1 MKWSCNKINNVSI
14 TKKKV
19 KQSFNVTEGSLFFAD
34 GVTLANQNQEDFLC
48 EQIENTGSRPFF
60 TYVFFRF

>member
-1 MKWSCNKINNVSI
+1 MKWSCNNINNVSI

-48 EQIENTGSRPFF
+48 EQIKKTGSMTFLHVCF
-60 TYVFFRF
+60 L

>member
-48 EQIENTGSRPFF
+48 EQIENL
-60 TYVFFRF
+60 VQ